1 LVRLVGQMEN
11 HMKVIGRIIKCMERE
26 LLNGQMEEC
35 MKETILKIKNK
46 VWVRL
51 LGLTEG
57 LMKECGKMVCSTV
70 WENIR
75 EKIIFGSR
83 VNGKMGKD

>member
-1 LVRLVGQMEN
+1 
-11 HMKVIGRIIKCMERE
+11 
-26 LLNGQMEEC
+26 
-35 MKETILKIKNK
+35 
-46 VWVRL
+46 
-51 LGLTEG
+51 
-57 LMKECGKMVCSTV
+57 MKECGKMVCSTV